1 MMKNKYKVLI
11 ISCWV
16 LLLLCFIA
24 KLFGADIFNIAVKNE
39 TFIQICDW
47 LDQHELFKYI
57 ITTIF
62 YIPTTYLAYLTMVNK
77 KIGQDWWIIIL
88 CLPCSYLKGLNSYVG
103 FALDMIILIVIPLIV
118 GKLKNWLYVLIGV
131 GAIILFQQISLFIRN
146 QNFYLVKDSL
156 LINIIMSIDYYIM
169 VILYY
174 LHIRYYKTKKNKKED
189 Y

>member
-1 MMKNKYKVLI
+1 
-11 ISCWV
+11 
-16 LLLLCFIA
+16 
-24 KLFGADIFNIAVKNE
+24 
-39 TFIQICDW
+39 
-47 LDQHELFKYI
+47 
-57 ITTIF
+57 
-62 YIPTTYLAYLTMVNK
+62 
-77 KIGQDWWIIIL
+77 
-88 CLPCSYLKGLNSYVG
+88 
-103 FALDMIILIVIPLIV
+103 MIILIVIPLIV

-146 QNFYLVKDSL
+146 QNFYLDKDSL